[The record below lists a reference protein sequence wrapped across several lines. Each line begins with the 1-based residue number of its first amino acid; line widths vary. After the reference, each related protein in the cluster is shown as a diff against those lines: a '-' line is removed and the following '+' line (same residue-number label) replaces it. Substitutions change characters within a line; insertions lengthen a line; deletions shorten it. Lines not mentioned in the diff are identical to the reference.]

1 MKRFLTA
8 KNIIILILLIST
20 VLLSANAI
28 RNYEKQADIDRH
40 FIGNYTNLLMQARS
54 GGLHS
59 DPSDFDEVDVQC
71 VKYGHTL
78 TTLFRYTS
86 YAENEDLG
94 HILAI
99 LNQAIGETRFYASV
113 VDFSEIPKEDFQKL
127 LDLMPDFEAE
137 KCEEAWEIVQRIY
150 IQY

>member
-20 VLLSANAI
+20 VLLSANAL

-59 DPSDFDEVDVQC
+59 DPSDFDKVDAQC

-86 YAENEDLG
+86 YAESEDLG

-113 VDFSEIPKEDFQKL
+113 VDFSEIPEEDFQKL
-127 LDLMPDFEAE
+127 LDLIPDFQEE
-137 KCEEAWEIVQRIY
+137 KCADAWEIVQRIY